1 MTIQE
6 KKELEIKGL
15 KYVKDYFNDMGNLCA
30 HTDAILR
37 KHSKVKIEKSNKDTI
52 KNIESR
58 LKDLLPRTVE
68 TLNGTCTVKC
78 VMVDIDGTNLE
89 EGIKVYDDSGVFEG
103 TIVGITILDDD
114 ETIINSINYNF
125 Y

>member
-30 HTDAILR
+30 QTDAILR
-37 KHSKVKIEKSNKDTI
+37 KHSKVKIEKSDKDTI

>member
-30 HTDAILR
+30 HTDAILI
-37 KHSKVKIEKSNKDTI
+37 KHSKVKIEKSDKDTI

-68 TLNGTCTVKC
+68 TLNGMCTVKC
-78 VMVDIDGTNLE
+78 VMVDINGTNLE